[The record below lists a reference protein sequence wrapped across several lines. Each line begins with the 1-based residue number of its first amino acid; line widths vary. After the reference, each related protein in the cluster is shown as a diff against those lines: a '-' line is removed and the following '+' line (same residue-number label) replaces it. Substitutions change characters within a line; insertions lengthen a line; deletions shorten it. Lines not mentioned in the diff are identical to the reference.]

1 MKNILSQKGF
11 DRLQANKDRFVS
23 VSEAFGA
30 IKEIK
35 VGRLEKV
42 YVNRFSLPAQLY
54 ASHQSA
60 STAISHLPR
69 YFIEGI
75 AFGGMVLLVLILM
88 KDGDLFA
95 NIVPVIA
102 LYAFAGYRVMPAIQQ
117 IYVAFTQLRI
127 SRAALDEIHKDLM
140 SSQFYEKDVTE
151 IEVMP
156 LTRSIVLNNIHFNYP
171 NSQQVAL
178 KNINLSIPAFKKVG
192 FVGVTGSGK
201 TTTVDL
207 ILGLL
212 SPDKGTVSVDGNII
226 SSKNKSCWQKNIGY
240 VPQQIYLIDDSVSAN
255 IAFGSNSQKID
266 RIAVEQAAKT
276 ANLHDYVTK
285 ELPNNYNTILGE
297 RGIRLSGGQRQLIG
311 IARALYHKPQVL
323 ILDEATS
330 ALDNITE
337 QNIMNA
343 INNLGKEVTII
354 LIAHRLSTVKN
365 CDIIFLLEKGE
376 LKDQGTYEE
385 LSKSSE
391 LFKKM
396 SKIN

>member
-1 MKNILSQKGF
+1 
-11 DRLQANKDRFVS
+11 
-23 VSEAFGA
+23 
-30 IKEIK
+30 
-35 VGRLEKV
+35 
-42 YVNRFSLPAQLY
+42 
-54 ASHQSA
+54 
-60 STAISHLPR
+60 LPR

-95 NIVPVIA
+95 NIIPVIA
-102 LYAFAGYRVMPAIQQ
+102 LYAFAGYRIMPAIQQ

-171 NSQQVAL
+171 NSQQLAL

-212 SPDKGTVSVDGNII
+212 SPNKGTVSVDGNII

-255 IAFGSNSQKID
+255 IAFGSNFQKID

-285 ELPNNYNTILGE
+285 ELPNNYNTIIGE
-297 RGIRLSGGQRQLIG
+297 RGTRLSGGQRQLIG

-337 QNIMNA
+337 QSIMNA

-385 LSKSSE
+385 LSKSSA